1 MSEADTMLS
10 FVILQVM
17 QNAEPYHNI
26 RISESRVI
34 PKRLSVTD
42 HESSPASVH
51 PFGRSD
57 TSSIDVEAEI
67 IDLWKP
73 R

>member
-1 MSEADTMLS
+1 MSEADTMFS
-10 FVILQVM
+10 FLISQVM
-17 QNAEPYHNI
+17 QNSEPYNNI

-34 PKRLSVTD
+34 PKRLGVTD
-42 HESSPASVH
+42 HESSPARVQS
-51 PFGRSD
+51 FGRGD
-57 TSSIDVEAEI
+57 TSWIDVEAEI

>member
-1 MSEADTMLS
+1 MSEAHTMLS

-17 QNAEPYHNI
+17 QNAESYHNI
-26 RISESRVI
+26 CISESRII
-34 PKRLSVTD
+34 PKRLGVTD

-51 PFGRSD
+51 AFRRSD
-57 TSSIDVEAEI
+57 TSWIDVEAEI
-67 IDLWKP
+67 MDLWKP

>member
-1 MSEADTMLS
+1 MSEADAMFS
-10 FVILQVM
+10 FLISQVM
-17 QNAEPYHNI
+17 QNSESYNNI

-34 PKRLSVTD
+34 PKRFGITD
-42 HESSPASVH
+42 HESSPARVR
-51 PFGRSD
+51 PFGRGDASW
-57 TSSIDVEAEI
+57 INVEAEI